1 MRDRV
6 RRLTWALVALP
17 LTMSAAA
24 VGARAADL
32 PPAPVAAPEPPP
44 PAWTYRFIPYGWFTA
59 LDGTQTVRGRSVKVN
74 ATFIDIVEES
84 DSIAALM
91 GDFEIRNGPFAGLAN
106 LAWSKIGFDGSGV
119 RTRSPAPGI
128 VGTVGTSLGLDIE
141 MAILEFGAAYEFA
154 RVGPVAFDVLG
165 GARYW
170 YQKAD
175 LSLDVAGTVDLGD
188 LTVFGGRALAKSGT
202 VDWLDPLVGA
212 RVRYALAPGHQLFLR
227 GDIGGFSVGSRFSW
241 QAIAAYGF
249 DFATYNGITFAG
261 VIGYRALAADYSQGS
276 GRTRYE
282 FDIIQHGP
290 IVGLSIKF

>member
-1 MRDRV
+1 M
-6 RRLTWALVALP
+6 
-17 LTMSAAA
+17 
-24 VGARAADL
+24 
-32 PPAPVAAPEPPP
+32 
-44 PAWTYRFIPYGWFTA
+44 
-59 LDGTQTVRGRSVKVN
+59 KVN

-106 LAWSKIGFDGSGV
+106 LAWSKIGFDGSEV
-119 RTRSPAPGI
+119 RTPSPAPGI

-141 MAILEFGAAYEFA
+141 MAILEVGAAYEFA

-165 GARYW
+165 GVRYW
-170 YQKAD
+170 YQQAD

-212 RVRYALAPGHQLFLR
+212 RMRYSLAPGHQFFLR
-227 GDIGGFSVGSRFSW
+227 GDIGGFDVGSRFSW

-261 VIGYRALAADYSQGS
+261 VIGYRALSVDYSQGS
-276 GRTRYE
+276 GPHALRVR
-282 FDIIQHGP
+282 HHSARP
-290 IVGLSIKF
+290 VVGLSIKF